1 MARAGGC
8 KSALI
13 HEKVEAEAVA
23 TNRLRRQRQRRPHD
37 DKSANRC
44 RSDRPIAVAARRA
57 AHLRPV
63 RRYQPSVLR
72 RALPARSRHDARPDP
87 RRAQRRLYG
96 RCLRAGVGP
105 GRGMRGAERRWR
117 DLSPAGARGGERVIF
132 SSARLHF
139 GRARHLA
146 RPLSAHS
153 TRSAGAVQARHEME
167 HDDRHR
173 LAAPGRVQNRLSG
186 NDDRRAGSCPHL
198 HPLRRPE
205 AAGGRGRHLG

>member
-13 HEKVEAEAVA
+13 YEKVEAEAVA

-117 DLSPAGARGGERVIF
+117 DLSPAGARGGERVFF

-139 GRARHLA
+139 GRARHA
-146 RPLSAHS
+146 RAAAIRSQHS
-153 TRSAGAVQARHEME
+153 ISRRCSGPSRNGTRRSTSPRSSRARSE
-167 HDDRHR
+167 
-173 LAAPGRVQNRLSG
+173 PPFGQ
-186 NDDRRAGSCPHL
+186 
-198 HPLRRPE
+198 
-205 AAGGRGRHLG
+205 